1 MLQNLE
7 HQQQTIDRFKD
18 QPYGALFLEPGLGKT
33 RIMIKI
39 AEHKFE
45 RGQIG
50 AALVVTT
57 KSLMLNWLKEE
68 LPRHSSVSWFGETF
82 KNDYPK
88 SMRKG
93 TLHYYIVNIDA
104 LRTEGFVKNFKYF
117 MKYYDTGFGLFVD
130 ESTVA
135 KNMKAKRTKQLLKVS
150 YFAACR
156 FIASG
161 FPVTTTPEDLYSQT
175 EILEPGLMG
184 YKNFWAFRYD
194 YLVIKQLKMG
204 NRSFEKVVG
213 YKNLDRL
220 HENISRFSAIIKA
233 KDCLD
238 LPPRIERRIPIEFTP
253 IQEKYYKE
261 LKAQALTMIEET
273 EITAANAITLLN
285 RLLQICAGQIKTGE
299 GQYIEIPN
307 NRVETCCELIEP
319 VSKAIIWC
327 PFIGTASS
335 LSNAIGNAATWLK
348 SDFSI
353 GHRQSVIDEWR
364 IPSGPKYLI
373 ANQASA
379 GHGLTLV
386 ESSFVVYYS
395 NIWSI
400 EHRVQSEYRT
410 DRIGQRNS
418 VLYTDFYIPGTCEEY
433 VLDLLTQRRDVANQI
448 MHGGM
453 TDPRSVLVEALSGR

>member
-1 MLQNLE
+1 MLLKNLD
-7 HQQQTIDRFKD
+7 HQQKTIDRFKNL
-18 QPYGALFLEPGLGKT
+18 PYGALFLEPGLGKT

-45 RGQIG
+45 QGQIS
-50 AALVVTT
+50 AALIVTT
-57 KSLMLNWLKEE
+57 KSLMLNWEREE
-68 LPRHSSVSWFGETF
+68 IPKHATIGVFRHHWPTSPHGAPNRLMF
-82 KNDYPK
+82 
-88 SMRKG
+88 
-93 TLHYYIVNIDA
+93 YIVNIDA
-104 LRTEGFVKNFKYF
+104 LRTESFPAFFKRFVKLYP
-117 MKYYDTGFGLFVD
+117 YFGLFVD
-130 ESTVA
+130 ESTIA
-135 KNMKAKRTKQLLKVS
+135 KNMKAKRTKILLRVAD
-150 YFAACR
+150 FAACR

-161 FPVTTTPEDLYSQT
+161 FPVTTSPEDLYSQT
-175 EILEPGLMG
+175 ELLSPGLMG

-194 YLVIKQLKMG
+194 YLILKQLKMG

-253 IQEKYYKE
+253 VQEKYYKE
-261 LKAQALTMIEET
+261 LKAQALTMINET

-285 RLLQICAGQIKTGE
+285 CLLQICAGQIKTGE
-299 GQYIEIPN
+299 DKYIDIPN
-307 NRVETCCELIEP
+307 NRVEACCELLAP
-319 VSKAIIWC
+319 VPKAIVWC
-327 PFIGTASS
+327 PFIGTATS
-335 LSNAIGNAATWLK
+335 LSGELGKNGLWLR
-348 SDFSI
+348 SESSI
-353 GHRQSVIDEWR
+353 NRRQEIIDEWR
-364 IPSGPKYLI
+364 KPDGPKTLI

-379 GHGLTLV
+379 GHGLTLI
-386 ESSFVVYYS
+386 EAAFVIYYS

-410 DRIGQRNS
+410 DRIGQTSS